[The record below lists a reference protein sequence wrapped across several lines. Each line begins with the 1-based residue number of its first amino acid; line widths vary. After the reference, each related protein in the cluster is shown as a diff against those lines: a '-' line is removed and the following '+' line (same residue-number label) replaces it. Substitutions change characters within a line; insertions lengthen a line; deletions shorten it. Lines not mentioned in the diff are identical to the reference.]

1 MVDIESY
8 LAQQRRQLQRQQ
20 RRIKDFRVF
29 DFNYIP
35 ERPLMRPELRRVI
48 DAMLRYEQ
56 TGIPNHVIIF
66 GARGSGKTL
75 SMRHL
80 QRVLRD
86 SSALQLLYAN
96 CRRHNTSFKLM
107 AFFLGLPARGISLDE
122 LYRRFT
128 QHWPHRTVIILDEVD
143 FISDKDRT
151 KDILYFLSREQ
162 NNYMAVLLS
171 SSPRF
176 LSELDEST
184 RSSLQPEVIHFKSYS
199 AEQLLRILE
208 QRAQLGLRRYSR
220 RQLQQISALTVRN
233 TNSDVRVAIKTLY
246 YCTVEPGRGVQYNF
260 ERARRDIFIDLLAD
274 LNDKN
279 LLILKAVQAA
289 RDGYVKEVYQHYRR
303 LSRRYREEP
312 FSYVYFY
319 SSLGYMQSLGLLVLA
334 TAKLGRTYTNRAQLT
349 FNPELLDCMFN
360 RRF

>member
-1 MVDIESY
+1 
-8 LAQQRRQLQRQQ
+8 
-20 RRIKDFRVF
+20 
-29 DFNYIP
+29 
-35 ERPLMRPELRRVI
+35 MRPELKRVI
-48 DAMLRYEQ
+48 DAILRYEQ

-75 SMRHL
+75 SVKHL
-80 QRVLRD
+80 QNVFD
-86 SSALQLLYAN
+86 KTSSLEILYAN
-96 CRRHNTSFKLM
+96 CRRHNTSFKII
-107 AFFLGLPARGISLDE
+107 AGFLKVPARGFSLDE
-122 LYRRFT
+122 LCDQFT
-128 QHWPHRTVIILDEVD
+128 QRWRAKTILILDEVD

-171 SSPRF
+171 NNPRF

-184 RSSLQPEVIHFKSYS
+184 RSTLQPEVIHFRSYT
-199 AEQLLRILE
+199 ALQIEKILE
-208 QRAQLGLRRYSR
+208 QRAKLGLKEYSKQ
-220 RQLQQISALTVRN
+220 QLKMISALTARN
-233 TNSDVRVAIKTLY
+233 TNSDVRIAIKTLY
-246 YCTVEPGRGVQYNF
+246 YCTIEPGRGVQDNF

-289 RDGYVKEVYQHYRR
+289 KAGYVKEVYQHYRE

-334 TAKLGRTYTNRAQLT
+334 TAKLGRAYTNRVQLT
-349 FNPELLDCMFN
+349 FNPELLDSMFS